1 MIISFSISPV
11 NLFLYLFFI
20 FLIIFNTYRQI
31 YNVPSYF
38 HSSMVYIILTA
49 PVACPA
55 RSDRVASSY
64 WQPSNHSGC
73 FIFITAIR
81 FFFAAYTPRNILHV
95 FSSVSCFSSPVRNF
109 CFHFYFIRFVS
120 MLYMA
125 EKIYYSNKN
134 TSYSSIFLYRK
145 FYITLSYLCQ
155 YYPLAI
161 PGFSLYAWMC
171 GK

>member
-20 FLIIFNTYRQI
+20 FLIIFNTYWQI

-38 HSSMVYIILTA
+38 RSSMLYIILTA

-81 FFFAAYTPRNILHV
+81 FFLQCILQETFYMSFRRFHV
-95 FSSVSCFSSPVRNF
+95 FLLWFGIFVFIFTSSD
-109 CFHFYFIRFVS
+109 
-120 MLYMA
+120 
-125 EKIYYSNKN
+125 
-134 TSYSSIFLYRK
+134 LYRCFTWRK
-145 FYITLSYLCQ
+145 KYTIQTKTIRTHQFFIPQILYYALLFLPVLSSCNPGLLPLC
-155 YYPLAI
+155 
-161 PGFSLYAWMC
+161 MNVR
-171 GK
+171 

>member
-38 HSSMVYIILTA
+38 RFSMVYIILTA

-81 FFFAAYTPRNILHV
+81 FFCSVYSKKHFTCLFVGFTFFLSGSEFLFSFLLHQICIDALHGGKNILFKQKHFV
-95 FSSVSCFSSPVRNF
+95 LINFFIPQILYYALLSLPVLSSCNPGLLPLCMNVR
-109 CFHFYFIRFVS
+109 
-120 MLYMA
+120 
-125 EKIYYSNKN
+125 
-134 TSYSSIFLYRK
+134 
-145 FYITLSYLCQ
+145 
-155 YYPLAI
+155 
-161 PGFSLYAWMC
+161 
-171 GK
+171 